1 MNSNSQ
7 IQNNVSAAF
16 EFFGKKI
23 EDKNTNQNNEKKD
36 KK

>member
-1 MNSNSQ
+1 MKTNSP

-23 EDKNTNQNNEKKD
+23 EEKNSKQNNEKKG